1 MEKKPSLLKGTIWNT
16 LGSTMYGANSFIM
29 LALVSRVGTVDQA
42 GYFGIAF
49 TTAQILYIVGLFG
62 VNTYQM
68 TDYQEKYCF
77 SDYAK
82 GRIFSCA
89 LMLVGGLLSIFLL
102 DFTGKKSVYLCILT
116 VLMLLNA
123 VGELYQSLFFQ
134 KNRLD
139 LSGSALFYRTFW
151 SLFAFVVVL
160 LTTGNILLSI
170 IVQTAVNLVV
180 TLYYALRVA
189 PKFISKTAAP
199 LRHGAAA
206 LMMECLPLFLSM
218 FLMNILI
225 NASKYGI
232 EFLMDDTAQGYYNM
246 LFMPAQVINL
256 CSQFVFKPLLNRY
269 ASLFAEKQDKEAIF
283 LLIKQI
289 ALVLG
294 FTLICCVAA
303 FILGPEVLGLLY
315 SKDLSAFRLALVLVV
330 LGGGVFACCQLF
342 YYIFVILRRQKWVL
356 GIYLGA
362 SAVAFIFTAA
372 LVGTL
377 GIVGAALSF
386 ILIHLVILAAY
397 AFLLRLFL
405 RGRHHA

>member
-1 MEKKPSLLKGTIWNT
+1 
-16 LGSTMYGANSFIM
+16 
-29 LALVSRVGTVDQA
+29 
-42 GYFGIAF
+42 
-49 TTAQILYIVGLFG
+49 
-62 VNTYQM
+62 M

-199 LRHGAAA
+199 LRHGAVA
-206 LMMECLPLFLSM
+206 LMMECL
-218 FLMNILI
+218 
-225 NASKYGI
+225 A
-232 EFLMDDTAQGYYNM
+232 A
-246 LFMPAQVINL
+246 
-256 CSQFVFKPLLNRY
+256 
-269 ASLFAEKQDKEAIF
+269 
-283 LLIKQI
+283 
-289 ALVLG
+289 G
-294 FTLICCVAA
+294 F
-303 FILGPEVLGLLY
+303 
-315 SKDLSAFRLALVLVV
+315 SACF
-330 LGGGVFACCQLF
+330 
-342 YYIFVILRRQKWVL
+342 
-356 GIYLGA
+356 
-362 SAVAFIFTAA
+362 
-372 LVGTL
+372 
-377 GIVGAALSF
+377 
-386 ILIHLVILAAY
+386 
-397 AFLLRLFL
+397 
-405 RGRHHA
+405 